1 MKLILTTTLIA
12 GMSLG
17 IWVYLLFARGRF
29 RRMSAAAPVS
39 PRDGVVPSVTA
50 VVPAR
55 NKAGVV
61 SRAMESLA
69 AQSYSGEFRIVLVD
83 DGSEDGAARVAQAA
97 APGVDVV
104 TAGPLPAGRGG
115 KM

>member
-1 MKLILTTTLIA
+1 
-12 GMSLG
+12 
-17 IWVYLLFARGRF
+17 
-29 RRMSAAAPVS
+29 
-39 PRDGVVPSVTA
+39 
-50 VVPAR
+50 
-55 NKAGVV
+55 
-61 SRAMESLA
+61 MESLA